1 MDLPL
6 TFLCLAAF
14 VAGFIDSIVGGG
26 GFVQVPA
33 FFILYPQLGV
43 PYVIGTNRVASAVG
57 TSVAA
62 WNYLRQVKVPW
73 KTVLFAGAGAS
84 VASYLGATV
93 QSMIP
98 NTVLKP
104 LILFIIVVIAIYTY
118 RNKTLG
124 QEAVFKVPPEKV
136 PLYALGIGV
145 TLGFYNGFIGPGT
158 GSLLVFAFVGVMGY
172 NFLGA
177 SAISKIVNVVADVS
191 SLTFFFANK
200 YILFHLAL
208 PMMLCNMSGAYLG
221 SQMAM
226 LRGNRFIREVFL
238 VGIAA
243 KIARFAWDVFM
254 K

>member
-104 LILFIIVVIAIYTY
+104 LILFIIVVGPSITQSEVAFLSKRHLLQI
-118 RNKTLG
+118 NSSVSPHLFFL
-124 QEAVFKVPPEKV
+124 AVTRITSSPRYQSVTFPEH
-136 PLYALGIGV
+136 
-145 TLGFYNGFIGPGT
+145 
-158 GSLLVFAFVGVMGY
+158 
-172 NFLGA
+172 
-177 SAISKIVNVVADVS
+177 
-191 SLTFFFANK
+191 
-200 YILFHLAL
+200 LFH
-208 PMMLCNMSGAYLG
+208 N
-221 SQMAM
+221 Q
-226 LRGNRFIREVFL
+226 I
-238 VGIAA
+238 
-243 KIARFAWDVFM
+243 
-254 K
+254 